1 MTALTFLYVPGD
13 VPARFDKA
21 SRSGADAV
29 VLDLEDAVV
38 ASNKDEARSTVATW
52 LAACEPGQVE
62 IWVRVNPGALQDADI
77 RAVAG
82 PNLTGIWLPKVESL
96 EEIEAAAR
104 ILDSVAPHSELSALI
119 ETGKGLLALPAIA
132 TGPRLRFLQ
141 IGEVDLAAD
150 LSIEPGDD
158 GRALLFARSQVVVAS
173 AAAGLEPPL
182 AAVSVEFRD
191 TDAFAADTVELRR
204 LGFRGRACIHPAQVA
219 PARDA
224 FVPTSEAVQEAEEI
238 LEALAQATSGVGV
251 DKNGRLI
258 DEAVARSA
266 RRVVQYAQSRT

>member
-38 ASNKDEARSTVATW
+38 ASNKDEARSTVAKW

-104 ILDSVAPHSELSALI
+104 ILDSVAPHAELSALI

-150 LSIEPGDD
+150 LSIEPGGD

-238 LEALAQATSGVGV
+238 LEALARATSGVGV

-266 RRVVQYAQSRT
+266 RRVVHYARSRP

>member
-38 ASNKDEARSTVATW
+38 ASNKDEARSTVAKW

-82 PNLTGIWLPKVESL
+82 PNLTGIWLAKVESL

-104 ILDSVAPHSELSALI
+104 ILDSVAPHAELSALI

-238 LEALAQATSGVGV
+238 LEALARATSGVGV

-266 RRVVQYAQSRT
+266 RRVVHYARGRP

>member
-104 ILDSVAPHSELSALI
+104 ILDSVAPHAELSALI

-158 GRALLFARSQVVVAS
+158 SRALLFARSQVVVAS

-204 LGFRGRACIHPAQVA
+204 LGFRGRACIHPAQVS

-224 FVPTSEAVQEAEEI
+224 FVPTSEAVQEAEDI

>member
-38 ASNKDEARSTVATW
+38 ASNKDEARSTVAAW

-104 ILDSVAPHSELSALI
+104 ILDTVAPHAELSALI

-219 PARDA
+219 PVRDA

-266 RRVVQYAQSRT
+266 RRVVQYAQSQT

>member
-104 ILDSVAPHSELSALI
+104 LSLI
-119 ETGKGLLALPAIA
+119 HI
-132 TGPRLRFLQ
+132 
-141 IGEVDLAAD
+141 
-150 LSIEPGDD
+150 
-158 GRALLFARSQVVVAS
+158 
-173 AAAGLEPPL
+173 
-182 AAVSVEFRD
+182 
-191 TDAFAADTVELRR
+191 
-204 LGFRGRACIHPAQVA
+204 
-219 PARDA
+219 
-224 FVPTSEAVQEAEEI
+224 
-238 LEALAQATSGVGV
+238 
-251 DKNGRLI
+251 
-258 DEAVARSA
+258 
-266 RRVVQYAQSRT
+266 

>member
-38 ASNKDEARSTVATW
+38 ASNKDEARSTVAAW
-52 LAACEPGQVE
+52 LVACEPGQVE

-104 ILDSVAPHSELSALI
+104 ILDTVAPHAELSALI